1 MIQARHARRM
11 ARTYSTGSFA
21 SIVHAGGN
29 PGFMNLGYTPNPLRR
44 ATSPQRQRDLVRLLM
59 GSIAAEPGQFLLD
72 AGCGNGGMSNLI
84 GRSVPGATVVGI
96 DVDAHQLARASA
108 TAATGVYFVNA
119 AAEDLPFPPGVFDT
133 VYSVELLSHVR
144 DKEQLAAELTRV
156 LRPGGRA
163 VLAYIALTKP
173 FAESSVADQAHLERV
188 AALFCEHPAD
198 IPTQDSA
205 ERTFVRA
212 GLRLLRS
219 TDLSDGVFAPRYAE
233 FVSMLRTLAH
243 PNPLIRAVA
252 AAVAKYRWG
261 VQPAEF
267 TRVLRI
273 NTQAHPCRFYE
284 YHVMEL
290 TKEA

>member
-1 MIQARHARRM
+1 MTQTRHARLM
-11 ARTYSTGSFA
+11 ERTYSTGSFA

-29 PGFMNLGYTPNPLRR
+29 PGFMNLGYAPDPLRS
-44 ATSPQRQRDLVRLLM
+44 ATLSQRQRDLVRLLM
-59 GSIAAEPGQFLLD
+59 GSIAAEPGQLLLD

-84 GRSVPGATVVGI
+84 CRFVPGATAVGVNI
-96 DVDAHQLARASA
+96 DVHQLAWASA
-108 TAATGVYFVNA
+108 TAAPGAYFVNA
-119 AAEDLPFPPGVFDT
+119 AAEDLPFPSGVFDT
-133 VYSVELLSHVR
+133 VYSVEMLSHVR
-144 DKEQLAAELTRV
+144 GKERLAAEMARV
-156 LRPGGRA
+156 LRSDGRA

-173 FAESSVADQAHLERV
+173 FAESSAVHQAQLAQV

-198 IPTQDSA
+198 IPTRDSV

-212 GLRLLRS
+212 GLRLLHS

-233 FVSMLRTLAH
+233 FVSMLRTLSH
-243 PNPLIRAVA
+243 RNPLIRAVA
-252 AAVAKYRWG
+252 VAVAKYRWG

-267 TRVLRI
+267 TRFLRI